1 MSTILRSLLARSR
14 HSRAF
19 RMMMIHEL
27 KPMMPEIRTQT
38 RSYSDSNT
46 SESTSQRRLESTKEF
61 WRKAHI
67 ENSKESEKVLKLLR
81 KTGAISILAVLASIA
96 YAAIIEH
103 SNKTEEEEQ
112 GIEYIPN
119 LKEDIR
125 YRKRDD

>member
-1 MSTILRSLLARSR
+1 MSIILRSLLARSR

-27 KPMMPEIRTQT
+27 KPMIPEIRTQT
-38 RSYSDSNT
+38 RLYSDANATNT
-46 SESTSQRRLESTKEF
+46 SHGRLETTKEF

-81 KTGAISILAVLASIA
+81 KTGAISILVVFASIA
-96 YAAIIEH
+96 YAAFIEH
-103 SNKTEEEEQ
+103 TNKTEEEVQ

-125 YRKRDD
+125 YRKRD